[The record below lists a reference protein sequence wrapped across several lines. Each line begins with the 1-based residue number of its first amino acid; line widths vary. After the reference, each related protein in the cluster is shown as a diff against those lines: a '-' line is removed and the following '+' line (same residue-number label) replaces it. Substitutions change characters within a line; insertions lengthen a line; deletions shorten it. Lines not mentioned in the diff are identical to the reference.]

1 MVADSRQVIPDWSS
15 AKTCPGK
22 VIFRAEKRNPA
33 YVEPSA
39 TKGIISYTERLME
52 RIRNFCIIAHVDH
65 GKSTLADRMLQMT
78 HTIADRDMT
87 AQVLDTMDLER
98 EKGVTI
104 KASAVRMIYNAKDGQ
119 DYEFNLIDT
128 PGHVDFNYEVSR
140 ALYACEG
147 AVLVVDATQGIEAQ
161 TLANLY
167 LALDANL
174 VIIPVI
180 NKIDL
185 QSADVE
191 GVKRDLKILLGVEDE
206 EIIPISAKTGFGVE
220 EVLEAIVAKI
230 PAPIRSEDKPLRAL
244 IFDSHYDAYKGVIA
258 YVRVFDGSLTAND
271 KVVMMATG
279 TKIVPVEI
287 GIFSPN
293 LLPIDKLSAGDVGY
307 IATGLKTVS
316 ECRVG
321 DTITN
326 AAKPADAPLP
336 GYRKAKPMVFAG
348 VYPVEGEDFPDLKE
362 ALEKL
367 QLNDASLTFEPESS
381 EALNFGFR
389 CGFLGLFHMEII
401 QERIEREYD
410 LDVVFTAP
418 SVEYKVDLTDGSTI
432 MIDSPADLPDE
443 GRIKEIYEP
452 WMSLQIFSPTEYYGV
467 IMEMV
472 RKRRGIYINQEYP
485 AANRVQL
492 NFEIPLS
499 EIIVDFFDL
508 LKSNTHGYASMDYQF
523 LEYRA
528 GDLVKLQI
536 LLNEEPVD
544 ALTAIVHSQDAY
556 HKGQALV
563 SKLKEI
569 IPQQLFTIPIQAY
582 AEGRVISRANVKAL
596 RKDVLAKCYGGDI
609 TRKKKLLEKQKRGK
623 KRMKMVGSVE
633 IPQEAF
639 MAILRLEN

>member
-1 MVADSRQVIPDWSS
+1 MD
-15 AKTCPGK
+15 
-22 VIFRAEKRNPA
+22 
-33 YVEPSA
+33 
-39 TKGIISYTERLME
+39 

-78 HTIADRDMT
+78 GTISDREMT
-87 AQVLDTMDLER
+87 DQVLDSMDLER

-104 KASAVRMIYNAKDGQ
+104 KASAVRMVYNAKDGL

-180 NKIDL
+180 NKVDL
-185 QSADVE
+185 PSAQVDA
-191 GVKRDLKILLGVEDE
+191 VKKDLAALLGADEDE
-206 EIIPISAKTGFGVE
+206 IVSISAKTGFNVDQ
-220 EVLEAIVAKI
+220 VLEAIATKV
-230 PAPIRSEDKPLRAL
+230 PSPVREVEKPLRGL
-244 IFDSHYDAYKGVIA
+244 IFDSHYDSYKGVIS
-258 YVRVFDGSLTAND
+258 YIRVFDGTINHGD
-271 KVVMMATG
+271 KIMMMANGIKVT
-279 TKIVPVEI
+279 PVEI
-287 GIFSPN
+287 GIFAPT
-293 LLPIDKLSAGDVGY
+293 LTPVQRLEAGDVGY

-316 ECRVG
+316 QSRVG
-321 DTITN
+321 DTITTAN
-326 AAKPADAPLP
+326 HPAETPLP
-336 GYRKAKPMVFAG
+336 GYKKAKPMVYAG
-348 VYPVEGEDFPDLKE
+348 VYPTEGEDYPMLKD

-367 QLNDASLTFEPESS
+367 QLNDASLVYEPESS

-401 QERIEREYD
+401 QERLEREYN

-418 SVEYKVDLTDGSTI
+418 SVEYQVDMKNGERI
-432 MIDSPADLPDE
+432 IIDSPADLPDE
-443 GRIKEIYEP
+443 GEIEEIYEP
-452 WMSLQIFSPTEYYGV
+452 WMSLEIFTPTDYYGV
-467 IMEMV
+467 IMELV
-472 RKRRGIYINQEYP
+472 KKKRGVYISQEYP

-492 NFEIPLS
+492 NYEIPLS
-499 EIIVDFFDL
+499 EIIIDFFDL
-508 LKSNTHGYASMDYQF
+508 LKSSTRGYASMDYQF

-528 GDLVKLQI
+528 GELVKLEI

-544 ALTAIVHSQDAY
+544 ALTAIVHKDDAY
-556 HKGQALV
+556 HKGQSLV

-569 IPQQLFTIPIQAY
+569 IPQQLFVIPIQAY
-582 AEGRVISRANVKAL
+582 AQGRVISRANVKAL

-609 TRKKKLLEKQKRGK
+609 TRKKKLLEKQKKGK

>member
-1 MVADSRQVIPDWSS
+1 
-15 AKTCPGK
+15 
-22 VIFRAEKRNPA
+22 
-33 YVEPSA
+33 
-39 TKGIISYTERLME
+39 ME

-65 GKSTLADRMLQMT
+65 GKSTLADRMLQVT

-191 GVKRDLKILLGVEDE
+191 GVKRDLKILLGVEDD

-244 IFDSHYDAYKGVIA
+244 IFDSHYDSYKGVIA
-258 YVRVFDGSLTAND
+258 YVRVFDGSLTSLD
-271 KVVMMATG
+271 KIAMMATG

-293 LLPIDKLSAGDVGY
+293 MQPIDKLSAGDVGY

-326 AAKPADAPLP
+326 AAKPADTPLP
-336 GYRKAKPMVFAG
+336 GYQKAKPMVFAG
-348 VYPVEGEDFPDLKE
+348 VYPVDGEDFPDLKD

-452 WMSLQIFSPTEYYGV
+452 WMSLEIFSPTEYYGV